1 MVLPTLYCVERVL
14 PFPIEVLWEAWT
26 SSAAL
31 QEWYHPQDLKV
42 VAGSATSEPRVDGKW
57 SVGIDASA
65 HGFVPYFYG
74 RYLEV
79 TPLERLRHTMHYTES
94 AEDFAVGD
102 ETTEFHEVIITF
114 SEISNGTEVTFTQ
127 IGTLPEGQAEQAKT
141 GMESYFDS
149 LGTYL
154 EARGNEHL

>member
-1 MVLPTLYCVERVL
+1 MDLPTLYCVERVFL
-14 PFPIEVLWEAWT
+14 FPIDALWEAWT

-79 TPLERLRHTMHYTES
+79 KPLELLRHTMHYTES
-94 AEDFAVGD
+94 PEEFVLADP
-102 ETTEFHEVIITF
+102 TTEFHEVTITF
-114 SEISNGTEVTFTQ
+114 QATPEGTSICFTQ
-127 IGTLPEGQAEQAKT
+127 YGNLPEGQAEQAQA

-149 LGTYL
+149 LGAYL
-154 EARGNEHL
+154 ATAPR